1 MKKLK
6 RIGIVIFF
14 SILMLILFTGAT
26 KAASDFDLEKM
37 DFKATVDEAGN
48 MQVTETWQVDIDGE
62 TNTLFKTFSKYTSI
76 TNVTVKE
83 TTNGSSNKFTQSSRY
98 QYHVDTDKYYAMK
111 NSSGDF
117 EIAWGVNKSSGR
129 RTYVINYTISDAVKV
144 YNDCAE
150 IYWQCIGKDF
160 SSPIDEV
167 TGTITLPAKVEVIDN
182 LRVWG
187 HGQLNGE
194 VERTSNDTVSFK
206 MAPYITGTYI
216 EIRTLVLE
224 PEMFGKV
231 TKTSNQNKLDSIIS
245 EETKWAEEANLQR
258 EQIRKNEQIKFWI
271 SMILAIIISAIL
283 IIQIRKAWKV
293 IKSTP
298 KMKPSMELDYF
309 RDIPNESSTPS
320 EVGYLYYYG
329 KVGMQSIMPKVLSA
343 TMLDLSLKK
352 LVEFEMT
359 EVKKP
364 QVIVKLKQADTGMLK
379 PSEEKIY
386 ELLKKIAGSDGSF
399 NVKEIEKYASKH
411 NSSFLATLSAIE
423 QAAKT
428 EQIEQE
434 NYNQKT
440 KKQHDAWIAKGSA
453 IPIFIMFVGM
463 FLFVT
468 MDIPLLAAGIVA
480 IISIIYAIFCYTAAG
495 RFSGLTQ
502 KGLDEQKQW
511 EGLKRYMEDFSMLN
525 EREVPELVLWEKYLV
540 YATLFGNAEKVL
552 KQLKVV
558 YPEFSNDD
566 YMRNTTYFYLMTHTD
581 FNNSFVRAVDSS
593 MQRAYNSS
601 VASSSSSSGGGFGG
615 GFSGGGGGGFGGGRR
630 RRTLNLKKC
639 NFARKKEKYKGNK
652 TIISK
657 IMQINRHNFG
667 YYVYFRNKKFANA

>member
-1 MKKLK
+1 
-6 RIGIVIFF
+6 
-14 SILMLILFTGAT
+14 MLILFTGAT
-26 KAASDFDLEKM
+26 KADSDFDLEKM
-37 DFKATVDEAGN
+37 DFKAIVDEEGN

-62 TNTLFKTFSKYTSI
+62 TNTLFKTFSTYTSI
-76 TNVTVKE
+76 TNVTVEE
-83 TTNGSSNKFTQSSRY
+83 TTSGSAHKFTQSSRY

-129 RTYVINYTISDAVKV
+129 RTYVIKYTIADAVTV

-150 IYWQCIGKDF
+150 IYWQCIGADF

-167 TGTITLPAKVEVIDN
+167 TGTITLPAKVEVLDN

-194 VERTSNDTVSFK
+194 VKRESNNTVSFK
-206 MAPYITGTYI
+206 IAPYITGSYV
-216 EIRTLVLE
+216 EIRTVVLE
-224 PEMFGKV
+224 PEMFWGVK
-231 TKTSNQNKLDSIIS
+231 KTSNQNKLDSIIA
-245 EETKWAEEANLQR
+245 EETKWAEEANMQR
-258 EQIRKNEQIKFWI
+258 EQYKRNQIIKFVL
-271 SMILAIIISAIL
+271 SMLASAVISAVL
-283 IIQIRKAWKV
+283 IIHIIKAWEV

-352 LVEFEMT
+352 LIEFEMT
-359 EVKKP
+359 ADKKP
-364 QVIVKLKQADTGMLK
+364 QVIVKLKQSDTSILK
-379 PSEEKIY
+379 PSEAKIY
-386 ELLKKIAGSDGSF
+386 GLLQKIAGPDGSF

-411 NSSFLATLSAIE
+411 NSSFLGTLSAIE
-423 QAAKT
+423 QAAKKEQT
-428 EQIEQE
+428 EQA
-434 NYNQKT
+434 NYNPAT
-440 KKQHDAWIAKGSA
+440 KKQHDAWVAKATSV
-453 IPIFIMFVGM
+453 PIFIIFIGI
-463 FLFVT
+463 FLFA
-468 MDIPLLAAGIVA
+468 MIDIPLLAVGAVA

-540 YATLFGNAEKVL
+540 YETLFGNAEKVL

-558 YPEFSNDD
+558 YPEFANDD
-566 YMRNTTYFYLMTHTD
+566 YMRNTTYFYLMAHTD

-593 MQRAYNSS
+593 MQRAYQSS
-601 VASSSSSSGGGFGG
+601 IASSSSSSGGGFGG

-639 NFARKKEKYKGNK
+639 NFARKEEKIKENK
-652 TIISK
+652 TKISK
-657 IMQINRHNFG
+657 IMLKNRHNFG
-667 YYVYFRNKKFANA
+667 YFVVFRNKKFAIVKNM